1 MNANES
7 LRRKM
12 MERIVDKKTLEE
24 REKAGVCRF
33 CGKPITKFR
42 DEASEREYRLSG
54 LCQRC
59 QDRMFEPYNGMLFQR
74 TISGKETVR

>member
-1 MNANES
+1 MS
-7 LRRKM
+7 VVGRIRRKM

-33 CGKPITKFR
+33 CGKSITKFR

-54 LCQRC
+54 LCQEC
-59 QDRMFEPYNGMLFQR
+59 QDKMFGP
-74 TISGKETVR
+74 